1 MFPRNISTPPSRFE
15 AAVFDA
21 IDPIWIFSA
30 CVFLAVAAILDAVR
44 SLFFSSESYR
54 SQVNRRLQRQH
65 NEVSRVQTIVDLRRE
80 RGLTSDG
87 DWRLPLVK
95 LNKLIVQS
103 GVNMGIGRLMF
114 AAGIMACVG
123 LVAGFVVR
131 AASGAALGLLIGGV
145 GLPLFVLW
153 YLRRRRLGKFTD
165 QLAEAIDIIVRSL
178 RAGHPVPS
186 ALKLAARELP
196 DPIGSEFG
204 VVEDEIT
211 FGLDLETA
219 MRNMYQRVGQE
230 DLPLFIAS
238 IAIQTSSGGNLTEIL
253 DNLSGVIRQRVK
265 MRRKIRAISAEGR
278 ISALILSLTPIV
290 MFAII
295 NFSNPN
301 FYGAHWSNPMTMY
314 GLGGAAVWMMIG
326 NLWMRKM
333 INFRM

>member
-1 MFPRNISTPPSRFE
+1 MFD
-15 AAVFDA
+15 V
-21 IDPIWIFSA
+21 IDPIWVFSA
-30 CVFLAVAAILDAVR
+30 SVFLAVAAVLDAVR

-54 SQVNRRLQRQH
+54 SQINRRLQRQH

-80 RGLTSDG
+80 RGLSEDG
-87 DWRLPLVK
+87 NWQIPIVK

-103 GVNMGIGRLMF
+103 GVSIGVARL
-114 AAGIMACVG
+114 ALIAGVSGCIG
-123 LVAGFVVR
+123 LVAGFMVR
-131 AASGAALGLLIGGV
+131 EFAGAALGALLGGI

-204 VVEDEIT
+204 IVEDEIT
-211 FGLDLETA
+211 FGLDLEAA

-253 DNLSGVIRQRVK
+253 DNLAGVIRQRVK

-278 ISALILSLTPIV
+278 ISALILSLTPII
-290 MFAII
+290 MFLII

-314 GLGGAAVWMMIG
+314 GLGGAATWMMIG
-326 NLWMRKM
+326 NFWMRKM
-333 INFRM
+333 INFKM